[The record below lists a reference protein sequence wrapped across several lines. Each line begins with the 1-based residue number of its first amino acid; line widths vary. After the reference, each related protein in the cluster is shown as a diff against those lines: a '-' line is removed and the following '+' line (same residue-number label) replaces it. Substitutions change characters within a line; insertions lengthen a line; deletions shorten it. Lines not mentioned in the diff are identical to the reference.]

1 MVAVKAI
8 LFFSILLF
16 SFALLSHAD
25 TSSITV
31 TVKSV
36 TTIANTDSDFIC
48 ATLDWWPKDKCDYG
62 QCPWGMTGILNLEI
76 LKTTR
81 VYVAAFD
88 PLRIRVGGSL
98 EDQVV
103 YQVGH
108 AIKKFPRFKKRK
120 DGLFGFSRGSLS
132 MKRWDQLNKFFSE
145 TNTKVIF
152 GLNALFG
159 KKNKEPTT
167 ILWVG
172 DWNPHNARDFM
183 NYTAQMGYK
192 IDSYEFGNELCG
204 AGVSARVE
212 AEQYA
217 RDTIQVRKA
226 VNELYPDPNS
236 RPKVLGPAG
245 FFDEEWFKKYLEAVG
260 PNVVDGVTHHIYNL
274 GAGVDPNLIHKVQD
288 PYFLDEVA
296 QTFKDVQDVVDRS
309 GTGAAAWVG
318 ESGGAFNSG
327 GRDVSHTFAN
337 GFWYLDQLGM
347 ASTFSHKAYCRQSLV
362 GGNYGLLNSNTFT
375 PNPDYY
381 GALLWH
387 RLMGTG
393 VLATTHDG
401 SPYLRSYTH
410 CTKNQVVV
418 NHALSGFVSSGDHQ
432 ILTTGVTVLLINMD
446 NSTTFNVWVTNDLN
460 IYNEKSESS
469 SLTEDREEYHLTPQ
483 GGNIQSDVVLL
494 NGTPLKLTDCGDIP
508 NLPPKYVPA
517 SSPVTV
523 APSSFVFVRI
533 KDFKAPACENR

>member
-1 MVAVKAI
+1 
-8 LFFSILLF
+8 
-16 SFALLSHAD
+16 
-25 TSSITV
+25 
-31 TVKSV
+31 
-36 TTIANTDSDFIC
+36 
-48 ATLDWWPKDKCDYG
+48 
-62 QCPWGMTGILNLEI
+62 
-76 LKTTR
+76 
-81 VYVAAFD
+81 
-88 PLRIRVGGSL
+88 
-98 EDQVV
+98 
-103 YQVGH
+103 
-108 AIKKFPRFKKRK
+108 
-120 DGLFGFSRGSLS
+120 
-132 MKRWDQLNKFFSE
+132 
-145 TNTKVIF
+145 
-152 GLNALFG
+152 
-159 KKNKEPTT
+159 
-167 ILWVG
+167 
-172 DWNPHNARDFM
+172 M

-418 NHALSGFVSSGDHQ
+418 NHALSGFVSSGKCLSLVQ
-432 ILTTGVTVLLINMD
+432 TGVTVLLINMD